1 MPSIRNP
8 HEGTARMVVVLIRH
22 PGESPARHG
31 PFPDPAEGPETILGG
46 RLPAEA
52 PSSQVPTVLEQS
64 GKPPR
69 LALAG
74 NGLQVAQ
81 PFLHPWHRA
90 QSTLPVPVE
99 AIDLPMDSPGGDD
112 IEQVPGPHRSD
123 LRLRIAGRHV
133 GEAGKEH
140 PGDLFHGRLRVRLAP
155 VTLLSREGNLVDQ
168 KAGHETVRV
177 LWAGHFHGSGE
188 SGPEDKAREHTPAL
202 PPHLLHSA
210 TAWYSPQFPAIPDSG
225 FPGPSRPDPHCQRAD
240 SRLVSPFPMKDDSSG
255 DTSPTPPPTGTHDPE
270 GALHDPLYQ
279 WWQRYGGALIA
290 AAVLVLA
297 GTGLYFGVQAYRGQQ
312 ETRREAAYLTA
323 LNSGELATF
332 AEENRRHAIG
342 GLAALEV
349 GQERYAEG
357 NWEEAVRFLAL
368 AADALE
374 DHPVQ
379 EKARLD
385 LAVARYRAGETAK
398 AETLLSAMADEE
410 GLYPATRAEALYLLA
425 IQQWS
430 EGRTDALT
438 ETEQRLEEIDRQG
451 EWLRSLRSLVDTVE
465 PPAPVPSAA
474 TGSSSGDD

>member
-1 MPSIRNP
+1 
-8 HEGTARMVVVLIRH
+8 
-22 PGESPARHG
+22 
-31 PFPDPAEGPETILGG
+31 
-46 RLPAEA
+46 
-52 PSSQVPTVLEQS
+52 
-64 GKPPR
+64 
-69 LALAG
+69 
-74 NGLQVAQ
+74 
-81 PFLHPWHRA
+81 
-90 QSTLPVPVE
+90 
-99 AIDLPMDSPGGDD
+99 
-112 IEQVPGPHRSD
+112 
-123 LRLRIAGRHV
+123 
-133 GEAGKEH
+133 
-140 PGDLFHGRLRVRLAP
+140 
-155 VTLLSREGNLVDQ
+155 
-168 KAGHETVRV
+168 
-177 LWAGHFHGSGE
+177 
-188 SGPEDKAREHTPAL
+188 
-202 PPHLLHSA
+202 
-210 TAWYSPQFPAIPDSG
+210 
-225 FPGPSRPDPHCQRAD
+225 
-240 SRLVSPFPMKDDSSG
+240 MKDDSSG

-312 ETRREAAYLTA
+312 ETQREAAYLTA

-385 LAVARYRAGETAK
+385 LAVAQYRAGETAK
-398 AETLLSAMADEE
+398 AETLLSAMADDE

-451 EWLRSLRSLVDTVE
+451 EWLRSLRSLVDTVV

-474 TGSSSGDD
+474 TGSSTGDD